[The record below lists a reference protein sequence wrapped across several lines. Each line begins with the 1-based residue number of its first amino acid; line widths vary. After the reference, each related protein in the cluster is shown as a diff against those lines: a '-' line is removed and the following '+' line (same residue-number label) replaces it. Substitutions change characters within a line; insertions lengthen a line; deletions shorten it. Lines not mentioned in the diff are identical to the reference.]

1 MLIWLKELLQEFSPR
16 ALKTVITLVAVV
28 AFGTYVLS
36 TGFSAKPN
44 MAITKTANG
53 ANQAKDVQSPKIY
66 VHVAGSV
73 KSPGIYQL
81 DSGTRVFDALLA
93 AGGFTSKANQSSV
106 NMARALNDG
115 EQLLVASVT
124 SDAVFGG
131 AMTSTMIS
139 LNQATASQLEDL
151 PGVGPALA
159 GRMVDWRS
167 ANGGFK
173 SKEDLLNITGIGD
186 KLFAAVK
193 DLVTLRNYAGLHL
206 LLGC

>member
-1 MLIWLKELLQEFSPR
+1 MLIWLKELLKEFSPR

-36 TGFSAKPN
+36 TGFSGKPN
-44 MAITKTANG
+44 MAITKTTNAPT
-53 ANQAKDVQSPKIY
+53 QAEDVQSPKIY

-81 DSGTRVFDALLA
+81 DSGTRVFDAVLA

-193 DLVTLRNYAGLHL
+193 DLVTL
-206 LLGC
+206 

>member
-44 MAITKTANG
+44 MAITKTSNG
-53 ANQAKDVQSPKIY
+53 GTQEKNVQSPKIY

-81 DSGTRVFDALLA
+81 DSGTRVFDAVLA

-124 SDAVFGG
+124 SDAIFGG

-193 DLVTLRNYAGLHL
+193 DLVTL
-206 LLGC
+206 

>member
-1 MLIWLKELLQEFSPR
+1 MLIWIKELLQEFSPR
-16 ALKTVITLVAVV
+16 ALKAVITLVAVV
-28 AFGTYVLS
+28 AFGTYVVS
-36 TGFSAKPN
+36 TGFSSKTS
-44 MAITKTANG
+44 MAITKTVNG
-53 ANQAKDVQSPKIY
+53 TIQSKDFKSPKIY

-81 DSGTRVFDALLA
+81 DSGTRVFDAVLA

-115 EQLLVASVT
+115 EQLLVAST
-124 SDAVFGG
+124 SSEAVFGG
-131 AMTSTMIS
+131 AMASTLIS
-139 LNQATASQLEDL
+139 LNQATSSQLEEL

-159 GRMVDWRS
+159 GRMVDWRT

-193 DLVTLRNYAGLHL
+193 DLVTL
-206 LLGC
+206 